1 MNKDNIM
8 KAASQSVTYTTAA
21 LLFVSLN
28 VAAANLHQDINRIES
43 NSLNNISGIIGVN
56 TAAGD
61 NNIQANNKSIA
72 IGQQAQAI
80 SKSKMYTEGLNH
92 NGVASVRIEANT
104 LHNAHG
110 LISVNQVSG
119 SHNIQLNDISIAFGE
134 HAQVL
139 SDMSLSTRP
148 TNSLNLIDEDSVG
161 DKTFY
166 LDNNSLKG
174 ASGAIQINQIAGN
187 GNIVVNRV
195 SMPIQ

>member
-1 MNKDNIM
+1 MNKDNIV
-8 KAASQSVTYTTAA
+8 KAASHSVTYTTAA

-28 VAAANLHQDINRIES
+28 VVAAGLHQDINRIEP
-43 NSLNNISGIIGVN
+43 NSLNNISGSIGVN

-61 NNIQANNKSIA
+61 NNIQANNKIIA
-72 IGQQAQAI
+72 VGRHAQAI
-80 SKSKMYTEGLNH
+80 SKSKMYTEGLNN

-104 LHNAHG
+104 LQNAHG

-119 SHNIQLNDISIAFGE
+119 SHNIQLNDVNIAFGE

-139 SDMSLSTRP
+139 SDISLSVRP
-148 TNSLNLIDEDSVG
+148 TNSLNLKDEDNLG
-161 DKTFY
+161 DKSFY

-174 ASGAIQINQIAGN
+174 ANGAIQVNQIAGN